1 MANNYNICQ
10 LEWNKIVTFYLAKIE
25 KKNQLINN
33 NTKLN
38 KGKKS

>member
-25 KKNQLINN
+25 KKS
-33 NTKLN
+33 TN
-38 KGKKS
+38 K